1 MLYTCWRCTSVV
13 ASRKKIIPTILDA
26 DELLDKAFGRSAKI
40 SKKGED
46 RLDGKKKT
54 ATARIAA
61 SGDILHGTLVKYV
74 KAFPSMDK
82 REEFMMELLDL
93 VVGLDKLKK
102 SLSALSWAAARCSY
116 LSREYARRAKA
127 SQTVGQLD
135 KTRKEYF
142 GRTSSIIEQIR
153 ADIDFVA
160 KAREAFKRIPSLEMD
175 LPTLVVA
182 GCPNVGKSQLVER
195 VSTAKPKIAP
205 YPFTTQGILVGHF
218 QVGYRRLQVI
228 DTPGLLDREF
238 EERNAIERQAVLA
251 LKYLAD
257 AIVFVIDPS
266 ETSGYKM
273 EEQLSLLEST
283 KRAFPGIN
291 IIEVEN
297 KSDLRRTR
305 SKRLKVS
312 ALNNEGMEEL
322 MRLAVEE
329 LSKSPKWS
337 GEAQLSP
344 KQ

>member
-1 MLYTCWRCTSVV
+1 M
-13 ASRKKIIPTILDA
+13 ASRKKTIPTILDA

-40 SKKGED
+40 SKQGED
-46 RLDGKKKT
+46 RLDGKRKT
-54 ATARIAA
+54 AVARIAA

-74 KAFPSMDK
+74 KAFPSMEK
-82 REEFMMELLDL
+82 REEFLMELLDT

-102 SLSALSWAAARCSY
+102 SLSALSWASARCAY
-116 LSREYARRAKA
+116 LSREYARRAKF
-127 SQTVGQLD
+127 SQGADQLE
-135 KTRKEYF
+135 RVRREYF

-153 ADIDFVA
+153 GDIDFVA
-160 KAREAFKRIPSLEMD
+160 KAREAFKKIPALEMH
-175 LPTLVVA
+175 LPTMVVA

-195 VSTAKPKIAP
+195 VSTARPKIAP
-205 YPFTTQGILVGHF
+205 YPFTTQGISVGHF
-218 QVGYRRLQVI
+218 QSGYRRLQVI

-257 AIVFVIDPS
+257 VIVFVIDPS
-266 ETSGYKM
+266 ETSGYTM
-273 EEQLSLLEST
+273 AEQMNLLEST
-283 KRAFPGIN
+283 RKAFPGIT

-297 KSDLRRTR
+297 KSDLKRTR

-312 ALNNEGMEEL
+312 ALNDEGMEEL
-322 MRLAVEE
+322 MRLVIEE

-344 KQ
+344 TP